1 MTVFTQSSYSGPLQF
16 TGHPYHHHLPQH
28 LGEAGSLPSRR
39 TSGLEGAN
47 ASYPPKGIGS
57 FVAISGGCQSRD
69 PAHYKP
75 YVKRFLKSCP
85 RQNSDPATLTAL
97 SCQGPWLV
105 SRCSASAR

>member
-47 ASYPPKGIGS
+47 ASYPPKGHWLLR
-57 FVAISGGCQSRD
+57 RD
-69 PAHYKP
+69 F
-75 YVKRFLKSCP
+75 RCLSIP
-85 RQNSDPATLTAL
+85 RRSAL
-97 SCQGPWLV
+97 QALRETILEVMPE
-105 SRCSASAR
+105 AEQ